1 MTDFLRTQRML
12 ALSGGKNAHCL
23 LDTVLS
29 LSSNSSL
36 TQQVITEHL
45 LCAGAPTK
53 SWRRNI
59 YVCIYIYL
67 SYIYMSYKR
76 AHTHTHTPLLVLST
90 LFENF
95 YTSVFEQ
102 K

>member
-29 LSSNSSL
+29 LSSNSSF
-36 TQQVITEHL
+36 TQQVIMEHL

-59 YVCIYIYL
+59 YVYIYV
-67 SYIYMSYKR
+67 SYTHMSYKR
-76 AHTHTHTPLLVLST
+76 AHTHTPLLVLST
-90 LFENF
+90 LRIFI
-95 YTSVFEQ
+95 
-102 K
+102 